1 MPIDQTDKRRRIAL
15 LICAQVAHFR
25 DALKALVDLSDQ
37 VTSGGLTFV
46 DTDFENREGLK
57 HTNAAQVSTLLTNVE
72 DLDEYLKANF
82 IDDVFEAV
90 RG

>member
-1 MPIDQTDKRRRIAL
+1 MAIDATDKRRRIAL
-15 LICAQVAHFR
+15 AICAHAAQFKDSLNTLVA
-25 DALKALVDLSDQ
+25 LSDQ

-46 DTDFENREGLK
+46 DADFENQTGLK
-57 HTNAAQVSTLLTNVE
+57 HTNAAQVNTLLTNVN
-72 DLDEYLKANF
+72 DLDAYLKTNF

>member
-1 MPIDQTDKRRRIAL
+1 MAIDGTDKRRRIAL
-15 LICAQVAHFR
+15 LICAHVAQFR
-25 DALKALVDLSDQ
+25 ESLRILADLSDQ

-46 DTDFENREGLK
+46 DADFENQTGLK
-57 HTNAAQVSTLLTNVE
+57 HTNAAQISTLLTNATG
-72 DLDEYLKANF
+72 LDQYLKDNF